1 MIDML
6 RFLLPLIMMNTAFAA
21 QSTPVL
27 LELFT
32 SEGCSSCP
40 PADALLEKLDRDQPI
55 PGADLIVISEH
66 VDYWN
71 HLGWSDPYSS
81 ALFSTR
87 QRDYARHLETD
98 EVYTPQLVVDGQT
111 GLVGSER
118 AEATR
123 AIQKAVTAPKTQLTL
138 KASRSGSTGTV
149 RVEFPELRPH
159 DDLYLVLASDHARS
173 QVERGENAGRA
184 LTHVAV
190 AYSFTKIAPG
200 RDINVKL
207 KPGDTRVIAFLQD
220 HATGR
225 VLGIARARL

>member
-1 MIDML
+1 MV
-6 RFLLPLIMMNTAFAA
+6 LPLLMMNTVLAA
-21 QSTPVL
+21 PPTPVL

-40 PADALLEKLDRDQPI
+40 PADVFLEKLDHDQPI
-55 PGADLIVISEH
+55 PGAELIVISEH

-81 ALFSTR
+81 SQYSAR
-87 QRDYARHLETD
+87 QRDYSRLMQSD
-98 EVYTPQLVVDGQT
+98 DVYTPQLVIDGQK

-123 AIQKAVTAPKTQLTL
+123 AIQKAVAAPKTALNLT
-138 KASRSGSTGTV
+138 ASRAGNTGLV
-149 RVEFPELRPH
+149 RVELPEH
-159 DDLYLVLASDHARS
+159 AAHSDLYLVLASDHARS

-190 AYSFTKIAPG
+190 AYSFAKIASG
-200 RDINVKL
+200 REIKVQL

-220 HATGR
+220 RATGK
-225 VLGIARARL
+225 VTGVARTRI